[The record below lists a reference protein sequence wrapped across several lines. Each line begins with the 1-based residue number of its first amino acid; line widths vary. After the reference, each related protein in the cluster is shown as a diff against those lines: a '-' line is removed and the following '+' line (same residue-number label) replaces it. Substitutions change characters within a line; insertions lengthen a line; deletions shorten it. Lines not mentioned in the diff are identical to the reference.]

1 MSDFIQLMTFPF
13 LACLILTGIHSYLGI
28 HVIKREVI
36 FVDLSL
42 AQIAALGASIA
53 LVLGHELDTP
63 LSYWLSLGFTVV
75 GAVVFAFSRSHKKLI
90 PQEAVIGATYAVSAS
105 LLMLV
110 LSLADEGDEH
120 IREALI
126 GKLLLVSD
134 HEVLKMFLIYTT
146 VGIFHY
152 LCRKNF
158 FLISE
163 NHEEAGKKLNIRFW
177 DFLFYVSFGI
187 VVTSSVKIAGV
198 LLVFSFLV
206 IPASC
211 AFLFATT
218 VRKQLLIGWSV
229 GFLASIAGMAASYFF
244 DLPTAPT
251 IICILGAILYGSIFL
266 KNAGSKP
273 TLHETH

>member
-53 LVLGHELDTP
+53 LVMGHELDTP
-63 LSYWLSLGFTVV
+63 LSYWLSLSFTVV
-75 GAVVFAFSRSHKKLI
+75 GAIVFSFSRFNKKLI

-134 HEVLKMFLIYTT
+134 KEVLNMFMIYS
-146 VGIFHY
+146 VAGFFHF
-152 LCRKNF
+152 LFRKNF

-163 NHEEAGKKLNIRFW
+163 SHEEAGKKLNLRFW

-211 AFLFATT
+211 AFLFGKT
-218 VRKQLLIGWSV
+218 VRKQLLIGWSI
-229 GFLASIAGMAASYFF
+229 GFLASISGMAASYFF
-244 DLPTAPT
+244 DVPTAPT
-251 IICILGAILYGSIFL
+251 IICILGAILYGSIFV
-266 KNAGSKP
+266 KNQQNFSNP
-273 TLHETH
+273 LIP

>member
-1 MSDFIQLMTFPF
+1 MIDFLHMMMLPF
-13 LACLILTGIHSYLGI
+13 FACLILTCIHSYLGL
-28 HVIKREVI
+28 HVIEREVI

-53 LVLGHELDTP
+53 LVMGHELNTP

-75 GAVVFAFSRSHKKLI
+75 GAVIFAFSRFKKHLI
-90 PQEAVIGATYAVSAS
+90 PQEAVIGASYAVSAA
-105 LLMLV
+105 LLILV

-126 GKLLLVSD
+126 GKLLLVSQS
-134 HEVLKMFLIYTT
+134 EVLTMLLIY
-146 VGIFHY
+146 VVIGALHFIY
-152 LCRKNF
+152 RKKF
-158 FLISE
+158 FLISR
-163 NHEEAGKKLNIRFW
+163 NHEEASKTLNVRLW

-211 AFLFATT
+211 GFLFASTMKHRLF
-218 VRKQLLIGWSV
+218 VGWMIGTM
-229 GFLASIAGMAASYFF
+229 ASILGLAGSYYF
-244 DLPTAPT
+244 DLPTAPL
-251 IICILGAILYGSIFL
+251 IICMLGAFLYASILL
-266 KNAGSKP
+266 KKSQS
-273 TLHETH
+273 H

>member
-1 MSDFIQLMTFPF
+1 MTDVIQFMTYPF
-13 LACLILTGIHSYLGI
+13 LACLVLTGIHTYLGQ
-28 HVIKREVI
+28 HVIERQVI

-53 LVLGHELDTP
+53 LIMGHELNTP
-63 LSYWLSLGFTVV
+63 LSYWLSLVFTVL
-75 GAVVFAFSRSHKKLI
+75 GAVIFAFSRFRKQLI
-90 PQEAVIGATYAVSAS
+90 PQEAVIGASYAVSAA
-105 LLMLV
+105 LLILV

-134 HEVLKMFLIYTT
+134 KEVLKMFLIYAG

-152 LCRKNF
+152 LARDKF
-158 FLISE
+158 FLISRD
-163 NHEEAGKKLNIRFW
+163 HDGASKKLNIRLW

-187 VVTSSVKIAGV
+187 VVTSSVEVAGV

-206 IPASC
+206 MPAACSI
-211 AFLFATT
+211 LFAQTIQGRL
-218 VRKQLLIGWSV
+218 VVGWGI
-229 GFLASIAGMAASYFF
+229 GFLASVTGMAASYFL

-251 IICILGAILYGSIFL
+251 IICILGVVLYGSIFI
-266 KNAGSKP
+266 KNLRQAKIGAAA
-273 TLHETH
+273 

>member
-1 MSDFIQLMTFPF
+1 
-13 LACLILTGIHSYLGI
+13 
-28 HVIKREVI
+28 
-36 FVDLSL
+36 
-42 AQIAALGASIA
+42 
-53 LVLGHELDTP
+53 
-63 LSYWLSLGFTVV
+63 
-75 GAVVFAFSRSHKKLI
+75 
-90 PQEAVIGATYAVSAS
+90 
-105 LLMLV
+105 MLV

-134 HEVLKMFLIYTT
+134 HEVLKMFIIYSI
-146 VGIFHY
+146 VGIFHFIF
-152 LCRKNF
+152 RKNF

-163 NHEEAGKKLNIRFW
+163 SHEAAAQKLNLRFW

-211 AFLFATT
+211 AFLFSQSIK
-218 VRKQLLIGWSV
+218 KQLVIGWSI
-229 GFLASIAGMAASYFF
+229 GFLASIFGMGASYFF

-251 IICILGAILYGSIFL
+251 IICILGIILYAAIFV
-266 KNAGSKP
+266 KNKIK
-273 TLHETH
+273 

>member
-1 MSDFIQLMTFPF
+1 MSDFIHFMTYPF

-53 LVLGHELDTP
+53 LVMGYELNSP
-63 LSYWLSLGFTVV
+63 LSYWLSLAFTVF
-75 GAVVFAFSRSHKKLI
+75 GAVVFAFSRFDKKLI
-90 PQEAVIGATYAVSAS
+90 PQEAVIGATYAVSAA
-105 LLMLV
+105 LLILV
-110 LSLADEGDEH
+110 LSLAKEGDEH

-126 GKLLLVSD
+126 GKLLLVSQG
-134 HEVLKMFLIYTT
+134 EVLKMFAIYSA

-152 LCRKNF
+152 IFRKNF

-163 NHEEAGKKLNIRFW
+163 SHEEAGKKLNLRFW
-177 DFLFYVSFGI
+177 DFLFYVAFGI

-211 AFLFATT
+211 SFLFGKTI
-218 VRKQLLIGWSV
+218 KNQLLIGWAI
-229 GFLASIAGMAASYFF
+229 GFTASALGMISSYVF
-244 DLPTAPT
+244 DVPTTPT
-251 IICILGAILYGSIFL
+251 IICILGAILYTCIFL
-266 KNAGSKP
+266 KKRLA
-273 TLHETH
+273 

>member
-63 LSYWLSLGFTVV
+63 LSYWLSLSFTVV
-75 GAVVFAFSRSHKKLI
+75 GAIIFAFSRFNKKLI

-126 GKLLLVSD
+126 GKLLLVSGS
-134 HEVLKMFLIYTT
+134 EVLKMFLIYSV
-146 VGIFHY
+146 VGIFHF

-163 NHEEAGKKLNIRFW
+163 SHEEAEKKINLRFW

-211 AFLFATT
+211 SFLFGKSIK
-218 VRKQLLIGWSV
+218 KQLLIGWTI
-229 GFLASIAGMAASYFF
+229 GFLASISGMVASYFF

-251 IICILGAILYGSIFL
+251 IICILGAVLYSSIFI
-266 KNAGSKP
+266 KRKVVKP
-273 TLHETH
+273 

>member
-1 MSDFIQLMTFPF
+1 MSDLIELMTFPF
-13 LACLILTGIHSYLGI
+13 FACLILTGIHSYLGI

-53 LVLGHELDTP
+53 LVLGHDLDAP
-63 LSYWLSLGFTVV
+63 LSYWLSLSFTVV
-75 GAVVFAFSRSHKKLI
+75 GAIVFAFSRFNKKLI

-134 HEVLKMFLIYTT
+134 HEVLKMLIIYSA
-146 VGIFHY
+146 VGLFHFI
-152 LCRKNF
+152 LRKYF

-163 NHEEAGKKLNIRFW
+163 SHEEAAKQLNVRFW

-206 IPASC
+206 MPASC
-211 AFLFATT
+211 AFLFSRS
-218 VRKQLLIGWSV
+218 VKNQLLIGWTI
-229 GFLASIAGMAASYFF
+229 GFLASISGMVASYFL

-251 IICILGAILYGSIFL
+251 IICILGVILYGSIFV
-266 KNAGSKP
+266 KNRAIKR
-273 TLHETH
+273 

>member
-1 MSDFIQLMTFPF
+1 MTDFFQLMLYPF

-53 LVLGHELDTP
+53 LVLGHELNTA
-63 LSYWLSLGFTVV
+63 LSYWLSLGFTVA
-75 GAVVFAFSRSHKKLI
+75 GAVVFAFSRFNKKLI

-134 HEVLKMFLIYTT
+134 HEVLKMFLIYSCA
-146 VGIFHY
+146 GIFHFIF
-152 LCRKNF
+152 RKNF

-163 NHEEAGKKLNIRFW
+163 NHEEAGKRLNLRFW

-211 AFLFATT
+211 AFLFAKT
-218 VRKQLLIGWSV
+218 VKKQLTIGWAI
-229 GFLASIAGMAASYFF
+229 GFLASVTGMAVSYLC
-244 DLPTAPT
+244 DVPTAPS
-251 IICILGAILYGSIFL
+251 IICVLGLVLYSCILV
-266 KNAGSKP
+266 KNHQKA
-273 TLHETH
+273 

>member
-1 MSDFIQLMTFPF
+1 MIDTIQFLTYPL
-13 LACLILTGIHSYLGI
+13 LACLVLTGIHTYLGQ
-28 HVIKREVI
+28 HVIERQVI

-53 LVLGHELDTP
+53 LVMGHELNSP
-63 LSYWLSLGFTVV
+63 LSYWMSLAFTVV
-75 GAVVFAFSRSHKKLI
+75 GAVVFAFSRFRKGLI
-90 PQEAVIGATYAVSAS
+90 PQEAVIGATYAVSAA
-105 LLMLV
+105 LLILV

-134 HEVLKMFLIYTT
+134 REVLKMFLIYA
-146 VGIFHY
+146 VIGAFHFVF
-152 LCRKNF
+152 RKKF
-158 FLISE
+158 FLISK
-163 NHEEAGKKLNIRFW
+163 NHEEAAKTINVRLW

-206 IPASC
+206 IPAACS
-211 AFLFATT
+211 FLFGANT
-218 VRKQLLIGWSV
+218 RSRLIIGWII
-229 GFLASIAGMAASYFF
+229 GLIASTLGIALSYFC

-251 IICILGAILYGSIFL
+251 IICVLGAILYGSIFL
-266 KNAGSKP
+266 KNR
-273 TLHETH
+273 TLR

>member
-1 MSDFIQLMTFPF
+1 MNDFLSFMALPF

-53 LVLGHELDTP
+53 LVFGHELDTP
-63 LSYWLSLGFTVV
+63 LSYWLSLGFTVA
-75 GAVVFAFSRSHKKLI
+75 GATLFAFSRFDKKLI
-90 PQEAVIGATYAVSAS
+90 PQEAVIGAAYAVSAS
-105 LLMLV
+105 LLILV

-126 GKLLLVSD
+126 GKLLLVS
-134 HEVLKMFLIYTT
+134 EGELLKMFLIYSA
-146 VGIFHY
+146 VGAFHFIF
-152 LCRKNF
+152 RKQF

-163 NHEEAGKKLNIRFW
+163 NHEAASKKLNIRFW
-177 DFLFYVSFGI
+177 DFLFYISFGL
-187 VVTSSVKIAGV
+187 VVTSSVQIAGV

-211 AFLFATT
+211 AFLLA
-218 VRKQLLIGWSV
+218 RSLRGQIRMGWLIGFLTSV
-229 GFLASIAGMAASYFF
+229 FGMAASYLF

-251 IICILGAILYGSIFL
+251 IICLLGVILACLILW
-266 KNAGSKP
+266 AR
-273 TLHETH
+273 TRTAHR

>member
-1 MSDFIQLMTFPF
+1 MTDFLQLMTYPF
-13 LACLILTGIHSYLGI
+13 LACLVLTGIHSYLGI

-53 LVLGHELDTP
+53 LVMGYELDTP
-63 LSYWLSLGFTVV
+63 LSYWLSLAFTVA
-75 GAVVFAFSRSHKKLI
+75 GAVVFAFSRSSKKRI

-105 LLMLV
+105 LLILV

-126 GKLLLVSD
+126 GKLLLVSNA
-134 HEVLKMFLIYTT
+134 EVLKMFLIYGA
-146 VGIFHY
+146 VGLFHFIF
-152 LCRKNF
+152 RKNF
-158 FLISE
+158 FLISDS
-163 NHEEAGKKLNIRFW
+163 HDEAAKKLNLKLW

-211 AFLFATT
+211 AFLFSK
-218 VRKQLLIGWSV
+218 VLKKQLLIGWGI
-229 GFLASIAGMAASYFF
+229 GFLSSMAGMAASYWF

-251 IICILGAILYGSIFL
+251 IICILGIILYSSIFL
-266 KNAGSKP
+266 SKKA
-273 TLHETH
+273 

>member
-1 MSDFIQLMTFPF
+1 MTDFLSFLFYPF
-13 LACLILTGIHSYLGI
+13 LACLVLTGIHTYLGQ
-28 HVIKREVI
+28 HVIERQVI

-53 LVLGHELDTP
+53 LVLGHELNSP
-63 LSYWLSLGFTVV
+63 LSYWMSLGFTVM
-75 GAVVFAFSRSHKKLI
+75 GALVFAFSRFKKQLI
-90 PQEAVIGATYAVSAS
+90 PQEAVIGASYAVSAA
-105 LLMLV
+105 LLILV

-134 HEVLKMFLIYTT
+134 MEVLKMFLIYAA
-146 VGIFHY
+146 VGLMHFVF
-152 LCRKNF
+152 RKKF
-158 FLISE
+158 FLISK
-163 NHEEAGKKLNIRFW
+163 NHEEAAKSLNVRFW

-206 IPASC
+206 IPAACSI
-211 AFLFATT
+211 LFAKTMQG
-218 VRKQLLIGWSV
+218 RLIVGWAI
-229 GFLASIAGMAASYFF
+229 GFLASTAGLASSYFF

-251 IICILGAILYGSIFL
+251 IICILGLILYVCLFGKKLAL
-266 KNAGSKP
+266 K
-273 TLHETH
+273 E

>member
-1 MSDFIQLMTFPF
+1 MSEFFQFMMVPF
-13 LACLILTGIHSYLGI
+13 LACLILTGIHTYLGQ
-28 HVIKREVI
+28 HVIERQVI

-53 LVLGHELDTP
+53 LVMGHELNSP
-63 LSYWLSLGFTVV
+63 LSYWLSLAFTIV
-75 GAVVFAFSRSHKKLI
+75 GAVVFALSRFKKSLI

-105 LLMLV
+105 LLILV

-126 GKLLLVSD
+126 GKLLLVTD
-134 HEVLKMFLIYTT
+134 WEVLKMFLIYAAI
-146 VGIFHY
+146 GIFHY
-152 LCRKNF
+152 AFRKNF
-158 FLISE
+158 FMISKD
-163 NHEEAGKKLNIRFW
+163 HDEAAKKLNVRLW

-206 IPASC
+206 IPAACS
-211 AFLFATT
+211 FLFGTST
-218 VRKQLLIGWSV
+218 RQRLLIGWLIGFIASAV
-229 GFLASIAGMAASYFF
+229 GMTCSYHF

-251 IICILGAILYGSIFL
+251 IICILGAILYVSIFI
-266 KNAGSKP
+266 KSMR
-273 TLHETH
+273 TRVV

>member
-1 MSDFIQLMTFPF
+1 MHDFIELMTFPF

-53 LVLGHELDTP
+53 LVMGHELDTP
-63 LSYWLSLGFTVV
+63 ISYWLSLSFTIV
-75 GAVVFAFSRSHKKLI
+75 GAIVFAFSRFNKKLI

-134 HEVLKMFLIYTT
+134 KEVLKMFIIYSM
-146 VGIFHY
+146 VGIVHFIF
-152 LCRKNF
+152 RKNF

-163 NHEEAGKKLNIRFW
+163 NHEEAGKTLNIRLW
-177 DFLFYVSFGI
+177 DFIFYVLFGL

-211 AFLFATT
+211 AFLFGT
-218 VRKQLLIGWSV
+218 VVKTQLIIGWAI
-229 GFLASIAGMAASYFF
+229 GFAASILGMIASYFF

-251 IICILGAILYGSIFL
+251 IICVLGAILYASIFI
-266 KNAGSKP
+266 KNKIK
-273 TLHETH
+273 

>member
-1 MSDFIQLMTFPF
+1 MSDFFQLMAYPF

-42 AQIAALGASIA
+42 AQIAALRASIA
-53 LVLGHELDTP
+53 LVLGHELNTA
-63 LSYWLSLGFTVV
+63 LSYWLSLSFTIV
-75 GAVVFAFSRSHKKLI
+75 GAVVFAFSRFNKKLI

-134 HEVLKMFLIYTT
+134 SEVLKMFLIYST
-146 VGIFHY
+146 VGIFHF

-163 NHEEAGKKLNIRFW
+163 NHEEAGKKLNLRFW

-211 AFLFATT
+211 AFLFAQKIK
-218 VRKQLLIGWSV
+218 KQLLTGWGIS
-229 GFLASIAGMAASYFF
+229 FLASISGMVTSYFF

-251 IICILGAILYGSIFL
+251 IICILGAILYSSIL
-266 KNAGSKP
+266 VKNRKTASV
-273 TLHETH
+273 